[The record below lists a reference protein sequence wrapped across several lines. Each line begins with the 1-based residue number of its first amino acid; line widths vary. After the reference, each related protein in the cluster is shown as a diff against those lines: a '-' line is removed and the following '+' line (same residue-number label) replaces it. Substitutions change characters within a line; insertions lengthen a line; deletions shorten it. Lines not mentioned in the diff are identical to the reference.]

1 MNCTYQVITWKING
15 DPKLGPCPEKWL
27 PLLPT
32 NIPDYSFLQKC
43 ILHVNIT
50 SAYLLNVQGLV
61 FVISIS
67 RDKSNEYKAI
77 STILGQNF
85 GLRSFIDLSLHLSKR
100 SVKKFTQE
108 LKRAFQPKITKMND
122 IFTICSHIFA
132 NEPTTATLFRPKNTK
147 ELKYFLTFAA
157 KESLMGIMDIIV
169 EENIPYD
176 HSGNDL
182 RRLGEIITVPA
193 AKATNKDCAWN
204 DNKGQINFKQCD
216 PFTAIWCQYEA
227 KSVMTNYQCNGWFK
241 ADQGSHVNCYYV
253 HRISYT
259 LIHMGI
265 KKIISVSN
273 NSTKCPKYLSRKKAQ
288 LVTIDNIGEWS
299 YVSNLAQTF
308 APIAKDRSLILGY
321 TRCST
326 DPLEWRTLDGVL
338 PSIDLPNITDKSD
351 ETCCLQLNIADKI
364 SYKPIQVQSKFYEGG
379 SLQETICNKRVNYF
393 ICKRR
398 GML

>member
-1 MNCTYQVITWKING
+1 
-15 DPKLGPCPEKWL
+15 
-27 PLLPT
+27 
-32 NIPDYSFLQKC
+32 
-43 ILHVNIT
+43 
-50 SAYLLNVQGLV
+50 
-61 FVISIS
+61 
-67 RDKSNEYKAI
+67 
-77 STILGQNF
+77 
-85 GLRSFIDLSLHLSKR
+85 
-100 SVKKFTQE
+100 
-108 LKRAFQPKITKMND
+108 
-122 IFTICSHIFA
+122 
-132 NEPTTATLFRPKNTK
+132 
-147 ELKYFLTFAA
+147 
-157 KESLMGIMDIIV
+157 MGIMDIIV

-253 HRISYT
+253 HRYQTTARNARNI
-259 LIHMGI
+259 
-265 KKIISVSN
+265 
-273 NSTKCPKYLSRKKAQ
+273 CREKKAQ

-398 GML
+398 AIRKNEL